1 MRVIGITGPSGAG
14 KSLLTD
20 YISYREIPCIDADE
34 VYHGLLTAP
43 TKCVEALRKAFGDC
57 IVAPDGSVDRAALGA
72 IVFNSPEKLKLLNS
86 TVLPHVLDHIR
97 LMIAAI
103 AKNGYRTVVVDA
115 PTLIESGFNR
125 ECDTVVSVL
134 APRDIRIER
143 IQARDSIS
151 RERAELRVN
160 AQKDDDFY
168 RSNSHYV
175 IENANDEENFKREI
189 NALISELGL

>member
-20 YISYREIPCIDADE
+20 YISKRGIPCIDADE
-34 VYHGLLTAP
+34 VYHGMLRTP
-43 TKCVEALRKAFGDC
+43 TRCVEALRKTFGDG

-72 IVFNSPEKLKLLNS
+72 IVFNSPERLELLNA
-86 TVLPHVLDHIR
+86 TVLPYVLYDIR

-125 ECDTVVSVL
+125 ECNTVISVL
-134 APRDIRIER
+134 APKELRIER

-151 RERAELRVN
+151 RERAELRVS
-160 AQKDDDFY
+160 AQREDEFY

-175 IENANDEENFKREI
+175 LENANDEEGFKHDI
-189 NALISELGL
+189 DALLSELGL